1 MSIYRLNIRII
12 IFTALLVSLV
22 GCVSIPQSKK
32 SELFTYIPTNNPEVA
47 VQKLGYL
54 TEVDGC
60 LQYRYRGQIKTPV
73 FPDGKSFWNK
83 ELGTITV
90 GKNTI
95 KLNELFSYG
104 GAGTVSEAELVSV
117 PNSRCMLA
125 DKVKLSSVAS
135 HSEDIIMNP
144 KYKYSSFAAPNI
156 DSKFNSGI
164 FTYQPDQTAKIE
176 QVGTIQDIG
185 KPNCLYFLNGSEVAT
200 PVFPKGTVWN
210 KDSNTII
217 MSDSTIKIG
226 ADNKIT
232 VQTTGAL
239 PSNSMDFVTVG
250 NSDCLELT
258 ALPIQ
263 KIIS

>member
-1 MSIYRLNIRII
+1 MTDLNIRII
-12 IFTALLVSLV
+12 IFTSLLVSLV

-47 VQKLGYL
+47 IQKLGYL
-54 TEVDGC
+54 TEVEGC
-60 LQYRYRGQIKTPV
+60 LQYRYRGQIKTPI

-90 GKNTI
+90 GENTI
-95 KLNELFSYG
+95 KLDELFSYG
-104 GAGTVSEAELVSV
+104 GTGIVSESELVSA
-117 PNSRCMLA
+117 PNSKCMLT
-125 DKVKLSSVAS
+125 DKVKLSSVDS
-135 HSEDIIMNP
+135 HSEDITMNP
-144 KYKYSSFAAPNI
+144 KYKYSSFTVPNI
-156 DSKFNSGI
+156 DSKFNSGV

-176 QVGTIQDIG
+176 QIGTIQDMG

-210 KDSNTII
+210 KDSNTIT

-239 PSNSMDFVTVG
+239 PSNSMNFLTVG
-250 NSDCLELT
+250 DSDCLELLT
-258 ALPIQ
+258 LPIQ

>member
-12 IFTALLVSLV
+12 IFTALLVNLV

-32 SELFTYIPTNNPEVA
+32 SELFTYMPTNNAEVA

-95 KLNELFSYG
+95 KLDDLFSYG